1 MAEEKKS
8 NTTLLLVIIVIALAA
23 VGYYVYQEQNT
34 ETVGI
39 KIGDQEISATIEE

>member
-1 MAEEKKS
+1 MSEGKS
-8 NTTLLLVIIVIALAA
+8 SNTLLLVIIVIVVAA
-23 VGYYVYQEQNT
+23 IAYFVYQEQNT